1 MITLVYT
8 VDPKDAPA
16 EKAWLN
22 EMKVYPS
29 YQDYFDWIGNKQ
41 YVRFCV
47 IVPPDTALA
56 VKLRHP
62 LQLQKDYFQR

>member
-8 VDPKDAPA
+8 VSPTEAAA

-29 YQDYFDWIGNKQ
+29 YGDYYDWIASKQ
-41 YVRFCV
+41 LVRFCV
-47 IVPPDTALA
+47 IVPPDTALTI
-56 VKLRHP
+56 KLRHP
-62 LQLQKDYFQR
+62 LQLQQNYFQR